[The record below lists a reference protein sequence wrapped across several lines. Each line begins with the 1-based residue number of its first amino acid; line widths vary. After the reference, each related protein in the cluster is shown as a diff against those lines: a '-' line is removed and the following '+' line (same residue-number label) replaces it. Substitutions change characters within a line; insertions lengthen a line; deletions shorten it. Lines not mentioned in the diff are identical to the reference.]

1 LLFSGVIVKFDRL
14 HKNNLSSYEYVPIIG
29 EMMAAR
35 WSFEAL
41 AVEQFKN
48 NRYERNFFKFNLE
61 ISQNDWYSSF
71 LINALRVDLNE
82 CLTIKDSL
90 PYMRTVNEDFGKLN
104 YYIEKLNRLAGFG
117 EIKGNWKSSLNP
129 ENFNRES
136 AKEAGKYLDSLSG
149 HFRQVRNTYMAQK
162 DLETKSIQ
170 TKLGGVDNLVILKKD
185 HYNKN
190 LEDLVL
196 DRFRVDKSLET
207 DNRIIQKIDPGYMKP
222 VSKFGRAHFYAPYK
236 QIGDIKIDT
245 YWFNI
250 MVLWIVTLIL
260 YIVLYYNILE
270 KLIRGFSNLKL
281 KESDK

>member
-1 LLFSGVIVKFDRL
+1 
-14 HKNNLSSYEYVPIIG
+14 
-29 EMMAAR
+29 
-35 WSFEAL
+35 
-41 AVEQFKN
+41 
-48 NRYERNFFKFNLE
+48 
-61 ISQNDWYSSF
+61 
-71 LINALRVDLNE
+71 
-82 CLTIKDSL
+82 
-90 PYMRTVNEDFGKLN
+90 
-104 YYIEKLNRLAGFG
+104 
-117 EIKGNWKSSLNP
+117 
-129 ENFNRES
+129 
-136 AKEAGKYLDSLSG
+136 
-149 HFRQVRNTYMAQK
+149 MAQK

-170 TKLGGVDNLVILKKD
+170 TILGGVDNLVILKKD

-207 DNRIIQKIDPGYMKP
+207 DNRIIQKIDPAYMKP

-250 MVLWIVTLIL
+250 MALWIVTLIL